1 MKKCSLI
8 GFTAFLLVLAACNR
22 LRPERSYEV
31 VGDSTAIVQKAF
43 NADSGKVRVLMLVS
57 PTCGVCLRGAS
68 DVTEDILKRKGGKN
82 ISLYVVWVPRL
93 HALEKNV
100 SPATGVVATSWA
112 KQYWDGQDL
121 LGEQYREV
129 LDWNDSAWDVYMLYG
144 PKARWTGAVPPTPDY
159 FMHQTSERGPR
170 LEASVFGTK
179 VDQLL
184 METQH

>member
-129 LDWNDSAWDVYMLYG
+129 LDWNDFAWDVYMLYG
-144 PKARWTGAVPPTPDY
+144 PHELRSNHAKLLIADHFARKCYRTARSKFWVSNSQWFY
-159 FMHQTSERGPR
+159 FS
-170 LEASVFGTK
+170 
-179 VDQLL
+179 
-184 METQH
+184 